1 MIQLVNAFL
10 LSEYILLFRG
20 NYTYFLVQVAT
31 CYYDFLLLSVEVSIF
46 SWNLLELVNSTP
58 IQLRTTNSILGHV
71 TENQPVLVRFS
82 ILVWGPNLLTCAIY
96 FLFFWVKYE
105 NFNLLLFLSNLKL
118 VICFPLFIYLLLFNF
133 LDSFLTS
140 FSILIDWLFPS
151 QAKLQ

>member
-58 IQLRTTNSILGHV
+58 IQLRTSNSILGHV
-71 TENQPVLVRFS
+71 TENQPVLVWFS
-82 ILVWGPNLLTCAIY
+82 ILVWGPNLLTSVIFF
-96 FLFFWVKYE
+96 FLGKIWK
-105 NFNLLLFLSNLKL
+105 SQS
-118 VICFPLFIYLLLFNF
+118 FIIFIKPKIGNLLFNF

-151 QAKLQ
+151 QAKLQYSILGKYTPK